1 MKRLPRF
8 FCSGGNKIFIL
19 CRKFRH
25 IIRVYYTN
33 TESCRLPARLLI
45 GPGPIGLAIV
55 RVSRYNNRR
64 AVIIPRLWPRRYAGA
79 ARFRP
84 DGRLYHTASRI
95 WYNNRKAVIIP
106 GSWPRRYA
114 GAARFRPDGRL
125 YHTASRTWYNNRRA
139 VIIPGLCPTARR
151 LRGNRLLMGNYP
163 MPLRGR
169 QA

>member
-1 MKRLPRF
+1 MKGLPRF

-64 AVIIPRLWPRRYAGA
+64 AVI
-79 ARFRP
+79 
-84 DGRLYHTASRI
+84 
-95 WYNNRKAVIIP
+95 
-106 GSWPRRYA
+106 
-114 GAARFRPDGRL
+114 
-125 YHTASRTWYNNRRA
+125 
-139 VIIPGLCPTARR
+139 
-151 LRGNRLLMGNYP
+151 NRLMARVMTPYRFLDNLKMITDG
-163 MPLRGR
+163 MD
-169 QA
+169 AAAFKAAI